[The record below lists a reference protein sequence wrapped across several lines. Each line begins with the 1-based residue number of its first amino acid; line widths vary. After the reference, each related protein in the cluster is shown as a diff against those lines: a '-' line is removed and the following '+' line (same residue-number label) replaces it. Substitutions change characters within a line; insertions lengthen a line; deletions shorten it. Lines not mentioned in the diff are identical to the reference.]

1 MIFSILWVRH
11 IIIGPKSSKWSESII
26 PITHL
31 YQKKAQIEQNAII
44 VFIESWKE
52 IRLWFWFIWIAKWL
66 FLNYLQGVNW
76 DQSWTKNWNFVYIP
90 CLFIRVF
97 QNALNSIC
105 KTMRTTCGQNF
116 SSIWSCLLE
125 LLLPN
130 RSKWLQL
137 GLKPKILSASSRY
150 SQEQKVHKNWNLV
163 SRTFRRMFLL

>member
-1 MIFSILWVRH
+1 MVRKYNTYY
-11 IIIGPKSSKWSESII
+11 PFVPEKSPNRAKRNYCF
-26 PITHL
+26 H
-31 YQKKAQIEQNAII
+31 
-44 VFIESWKE
+44 WKLKGDTAL
-52 IRLWFWFIWIAKWL
+52 IFIWIAKWL